1 MMMLQLSEFGNPSAQ
16 ATLGTG
22 VGGTNNDWVDWQ
34 TPLSWPMGATKSLGD
49 RFGNVPVS
57 WTNSAGTVVQNACH
71 VSLMGIEDPYMLQWE
86 MCQGIYCGSSNNSAQ
101 DGTEIFIYEGN
112 RMPSSSELATHPE
125 GDYRQ
130 LTRLTTEGY
139 ISQMIIGEYFD
150 ILAKKLGAGG
160 TSGWGDYNYAN
171 STGQLVLWGAFADV
185 GACAGLGYAG
195 SVDAWST
202 SRSNF
207 GSRLAYYGE
216 LTFMSGAELVA
227 SV

>member
-1 MMMLQLSEFGNPSAQ
+1 M
-16 ATLGTG
+16 
-22 VGGTNNDWVDWQ
+22 
-34 TPLSWPMGATKSLGD
+34 
-49 RFGNVPVS
+49 PVS

-71 VSLMGIEDPYMLQWE
+71 VSLMGIEDPYFLQWE

-150 ILAKKLGAGG
+150 ILAKKLGGGG
-160 TSGWGDYNYAN
+160 TSYWGDYSYAN
-171 STGQLVLWGAFADV
+171 STGQLVLWGANANG
-185 GACAGLGYAG
+185 GACAGLGFAD
-195 SVDAWST
+195 SSHAWSA
-202 SRSNF
+202 SSSAL